1 MEAETG
7 MGRIFLAGIV
17 MATVACV
24 ACGAAAQT
32 RKPFPP
38 GVVGV
43 LPIDAGTE
51 YVFLDR
57 PTTLGGACKGWKAV
71 SIQKPGELGSG
82 MMAIMCWKESNGQ
95 LLTATAVKVTPQVA
109 PMDLIR

>member
-1 MEAETG
+1 
-7 MGRIFLAGIV
+7 
-17 MATVACV
+17 MAT
-24 ACGAAAQT
+24 AAFAASAQT

-43 LPIDAGTE
+43 LNIDAGTD

-57 PTTLGGACKGWKAV
+57 PTTIGGACKGWKTI
-71 SIQKPGELGSG
+71 SIQRPGSASSDMTNL
-82 MMAIMCWKESNGQ
+82 MCWKESKGL
-95 LLTATAVKVTPQVA
+95 LLTATEAKVSPDVA

>member
-1 MEAETG
+1 MR
-7 MGRIFLAGIV
+7 RIVFLLGIV
-17 MATVACV
+17 TAAAACT
-24 ACGAAAQT
+24 AAAQT

-57 PTTLGGACKGWKAV
+57 PSTVGGACKGWKAV
-71 SIQKPGELGSG
+71 SIQPPGRLGAG
-82 MMAIMCWKESNGQ
+82 TTGVMCWKESNGQ
-95 LLTATAVKVTPQVA
+95 LLTATAAKVTPQVA